1 MVGEILWQESP
12 RALIANGSD
21 VTCDDVC
28 CDGILTRTDFIFLIN
43 VQLKNTQRME
53 NTNYA
58 TESCDFLFNI
68 MEEVRIEQ

>member
-1 MVGEILWQESP
+1 MAGEPQ
-12 RALIANGSD
+12 ALIANGSD